1 MSGAEALS
9 AAGLKPYQL
18 KSKEGLSLLNGT
30 PGATGLACLAT
41 YDAMEATKA
50 SEIMAAF
57 SYETN
62 KGNIKHLDPR
72 LHSVKNH
79 SEQQESAEN
88 ILNLLK
94 GSEISQKYEG
104 YRMQDAYSLR
114 CVAQMMGGTKRAIK
128 EAYISVTEELNSC
141 SDNPVIYP
149 TGDGDGVALMGGNFD
164 RAYLCIHMDALCIAM
179 THLGKLV
186 ERRTDRLTN
195 RHFSD
200 YPPFLVKNPGLNSGF
215 MITQYT
221 SAGLVAEM
229 KVLSHP
235 VSVDSIPTSANQED
249 PVSFGF
255 YASRKA
261 CEVAKKLEYLN
272 AIELMTQVQAMDFME
287 EGELKHSPVIQA
299 VYDLVRAKVPTVE
312 KDRHFYPDIMDINE
326 LLVSGKVIDC
336 AEEISGKLKF

>member
-1 MSGAEALS
+1 
-9 AAGLKPYQL
+9 
-18 KSKEGLSLLNGT
+18 
-30 PGATGLACLAT
+30 
-41 YDAMEATKA
+41 
-50 SEIMAAF
+50 
-57 SYETN
+57 
-62 KGNIKHLDPR
+62 
-72 LHSVKNH
+72 
-79 SEQQESAEN
+79 
-88 ILNLLK
+88 
-94 GSEISQKYEG
+94 
-104 YRMQDAYSLR
+104 
-114 CVAQMMGGTKRAIK
+114 
-128 EAYISVTEELNSC
+128 
-141 SDNPVIYP
+141 
-149 TGDGDGVALMGGNFD
+149 
-164 RAYLCIHMDALCIAM
+164 
-179 THLGKLV
+179 
-186 ERRTDRLTN
+186 
-195 RHFSD
+195 
-200 YPPFLVKNPGLNSGF
+200 

-287 EGELKHSPVIQA
+287 EGELKHSPVIQ
-299 VYDLVRAKVPTVE
+299 VPTVE

>member
-1 MSGAEALS
+1 
-9 AAGLKPYQL
+9 
-18 KSKEGLSLLNGT
+18 
-30 PGATGLACLAT
+30 
-41 YDAMEATKA
+41 MEATKA

-186 ERRTDRLTN
+186 GRRTDRLTN

-215 MITQYT
+215 MIPQYT
-221 SAGLVAEM
+221 AAGLMNEIKHLAT
-229 KVLSHP
+229 P
-235 VSVDSIPTSANQED
+235 ATIDSISTCANQED
-249 PVSFGF
+249 PVSMAY
-255 YASRKA
+255 YASKKA
-261 CEVAKKLEYLN
+261 LASMKKLQYVT
-272 AIELMTQVQAMDFME
+272 AIEIYTALQAMDF
-287 EGELKHSPVIQA
+287 LKPLEPSPVLGKLR
-299 VYDLVRAKVPTVE
+299 DFVRKTVPFVDN
-312 KDRHFYPDIMDINE
+312 DRYLYPDIAYITDRVRDCTLVDLVENE
-326 LLVSGKVIDC
+326 IGAL
-336 AEEISGKLKF
+336 EF

>member
-1 MSGAEALS
+1 
-9 AAGLKPYQL
+9 
-18 KSKEGLSLLNGT
+18 
-30 PGATGLACLAT
+30 
-41 YDAMEATKA
+41 
-50 SEIMAAF
+50 
-57 SYETN
+57 
-62 KGNIKHLDPR
+62 
-72 LHSVKNH
+72 
-79 SEQQESAEN
+79 
-88 ILNLLK
+88 
-94 GSEISQKYEG
+94 
-104 YRMQDAYSLR
+104 
-114 CVAQMMGGTKRAIK
+114 
-128 EAYISVTEELNSC
+128 
-141 SDNPVIYP
+141 
-149 TGDGDGVALMGGNFD
+149 
-164 RAYLCIHMDALCIAM
+164 
-179 THLGKLV
+179 
-186 ERRTDRLTN
+186 
-195 RHFSD
+195 
-200 YPPFLVKNPGLNSGF
+200 
-215 MITQYT
+215 
-221 SAGLVAEM
+221 M